1 MRILWASVWTVIWTI
16 VFGLSGIFLTYF
28 ESNKGR
34 ILGHCARL
42 WGQFILFTCGIKYK
56 VSGLNN
62 IDSKINYIF
71 AGNHTSMLDIPI
83 AFSGLPY
90 WLVPIAK
97 IELKSVMLLGWVMK
111 TAGHIFVDRN
121 KSESALRIL
130 EKVKISLIEKPRSI
144 LLFPE
149 GTRTIDGSLGQFKRG
164 GLLLAIDTKMPIV
177 PIAFIGSYEM
187 FGKGSWSMKG
197 HSVELRVGSPIDP
210 NNYSYESRR
219 ELAQFVREKVKELM

>member
-1 MRILWASVWTVIWTI
+1 
-16 VFGLSGIFLTYF
+16 
-28 ESNKGR
+28 
-34 ILGHCARL
+34 
-42 WGQFILFTCGIKYK
+42 
-56 VSGLNN
+56 
-62 IDSKINYIF
+62 
-71 AGNHTSMLDIPI
+71 MLDIPI

-97 IELKSVMLLGWVMK
+97 VELKSVILLGWVMR

-130 EKVKISLIEKPRSI
+130 EKVKTSLIEKPRSI

-149 GTRTIDGSLGQFKRG
+149 GTRTVDGSLGKFKRG
-164 GLLLAIDTKMPIV
+164 GLLLAIDTKIPIV
-177 PIAFIGSYEM
+177 PMAFIGSYDM

-197 HSVELRVGSPIDP
+197 RRVELRIGSPIDP

>member
-1 MRILWASVWTVIWTI
+1 
-16 VFGLSGIFLTYF
+16 
-28 ESNKGR
+28 
-34 ILGHCARL
+34 L
-42 WGQFILFTCGIKYK
+42 WGKFILFTCGIKYK

>member
-1 MRILWASVWTVIWTI
+1 
-16 VFGLSGIFLTYF
+16 
-28 ESNKGR
+28 
-34 ILGHCARL
+34 
-42 WGQFILFTCGIKYK
+42 
-56 VSGLNN
+56 
-62 IDSKINYIF
+62 
-71 AGNHTSMLDIPI
+71 MLDIPI

-111 TAGHIFVDRN
+111 TAGHIFVDRK

-187 FGKGSWSMKG
+187 FGKGSWSMRG